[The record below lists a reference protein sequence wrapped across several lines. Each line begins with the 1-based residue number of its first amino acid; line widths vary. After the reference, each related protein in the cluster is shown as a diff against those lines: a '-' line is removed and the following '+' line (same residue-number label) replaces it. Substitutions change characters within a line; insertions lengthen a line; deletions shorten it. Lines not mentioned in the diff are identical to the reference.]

1 MYRNR
6 DNRLSVVN
14 GQRISHGH
22 TVRDDAKR
30 LRLVGTLNKS
40 KTVVKSTAA
49 AAPVDR
55 TTEKK
60 NKACLKKLGLG
71 KYNISP
77 NATKAANEIARAR
90 KDALKSVGHAD
101 GNDAI
106 MLKRRRSFDTLNGNN
121 DNNNIIIINNNNNNN
136 NNMHSMKETTIH
148 LEAKRRKIELK
159 QYIAVG
165 RTDVYAC
172 SEVKSPEGRL
182 KLRFT
187 KVSSGTGGDNQLSRK
202 RKRQC

>member
-30 LRLVGTLNKS
+30 LRLVGILNKS

-77 NATKAANEIARAR
+77 NATKAANDIARAR
-90 KDALKSVGHAD
+90 KDALKSVD

-106 MLKRRRSFDTLNGNN
+106 MLKRKRSFDTLNGNN
-121 DNNNIIIINNNNNNN
+121 DNNKNNNNN

-165 RTDVYAC
+165 HTDVYAC

>member
-30 LRLVGTLNKS
+30 LRLAGILNKS

-77 NATKAANEIARAR
+77 NATKAANDIARAR
-90 KDALKSVGHAD
+90 KDALKSVD

-106 MLKRRRSFDTLNGNN
+106 MLKRKRSFDTLNGNN
-121 DNNNIIIINNNNNNN
+121 DNNKNNNNN

-165 RTDVYAC
+165 HTDVYAC
-172 SEVKSPEGRL
+172 SEVKSPEGGL
-182 KLRFT
+182 KLLFT
-187 KVSSGTGGDNQLSRK
+187 RVSSGAGGDSQSTLK
-202 RKRQC
+202 QKQQ

>member
-30 LRLVGTLNKS
+30 LRLVGILNKS

-60 NKACLKKLGLG
+60 NKACLKKLRLG

-77 NATKAANEIARAR
+77 NATKAANDIARAR
-90 KDALKSVGHAD
+90 KDALKSVD

-106 MLKRRRSFDTLNGNN
+106 MLKRKRSFDTLNGNN
-121 DNNNIIIINNNNNNN
+121 DNNKNNNKNNNNN

-159 QYIAVG
+159 QYIATVG
-165 RTDVYAC
+165 HTDVYAC

-187 KVSSGTGGDNQLSRK
+187 KVSSGTGGDNQLSHK

>member
-30 LRLVGTLNKS
+30 LRLAGILNKS

-77 NATKAANEIARAR
+77 NATKAANDIARAR
-90 KDALKSVGHAD
+90 KDALKSVD

-106 MLKRRRSFDTLNGNN
+106 MLKRKRSFDTLNGNN
-121 DNNNIIIINNNNNNN
+121 DNNKNNNNN

-165 RTDVYAC
+165 HTDVYAC

>member
-30 LRLVGTLNKS
+30 LRLAGILNKS

-90 KDALKSVGHAD
+90 KDALKPVD

-106 MLKRRRSFDTLNGNN
+106 MLKRKRSFDTLNGNN
-121 DNNNIIIINNNNNNN
+121 DNNKNNNNN

-165 RTDVYAC
+165 HTDVYAC

-187 KVSSGTGGDNQLSRK
+187 KVSSGTGGDNQSSRK
-202 RKRQC
+202 RKQQC

>member
-30 LRLVGTLNKS
+30 LRLVGILNKS

-77 NATKAANEIARAR
+77 NATKAANDIARAR
-90 KDALKSVGHAD
+90 KDALKSVN

-106 MLKRRRSFDTLNGNN
+106 MLKRKRSFDTLNGNN
-121 DNNNIIIINNNNNNN
+121 DNNKNNNNN

-165 RTDVYAC
+165 HTDVYAC

>member
-30 LRLVGTLNKS
+30 LRLAGILNKS

-49 AAPVDR
+49 AAPLDR

-77 NATKAANEIARAR
+77 NATKAANDIARAR
-90 KDALKSVGHAD
+90 KDALKSVD

-106 MLKRRRSFDTLNGNN
+106 MLKRKRSFDTLNGNN
-121 DNNNIIIINNNNNNN
+121 DNNKNNNNN

-165 RTDVYAC
+165 HTDVYAC

-187 KVSSGTGGDNQLSRK
+187 KVSSGTGGDNQSSRK
-202 RKRQC
+202 RKQQC

>member
-30 LRLVGTLNKS
+30 LRLVGILNKS

-77 NATKAANEIARAR
+77 NATKAANDIARAR
-90 KDALKSVGHAD
+90 KDALKLVGHED

-106 MLKRRRSFDTLNGNN
+106 MLKRKRSFDTLNGNN
-121 DNNNIIIINNNNNNN
+121 DNNKNNNNN

-159 QYIAVG
+159 QYIATVG
-165 RTDVYAC
+165 HTDVYAC

-187 KVSSGTGGDNQLSRK
+187 KVSSGTGGDNQSSRK
-202 RKRQC
+202 RKQQC